1 MLDKRKMGY
10 QPIPLPDRQNLTEVE
25 SRAGGQAFHDRMAT
39 RHTVRDFSDQPVPR
53 DVIETAI
60 ATAGLAPSGANHQPW
75 HFVAISD
82 PAIKAQIRQAAEEE
96 EQRFYDGGGGDEW
109 IAALEPIGT
118 GVSKPH
124 LEDAPWLV
132 VIFAQRYGLTD
143 DGARYKNY
151 YVPESTGIATG
162 FLIAAL
168 HHAGLYCLTHTPN
181 PMRFLTQICGRP
193 DHEKPLMIL
202 AVGHAAQDATIPAAA
217 NVKKP
222 LDQILSFNPKPNPQ
236 GT

>member
-1 MLDKRKMGY
+1 MSSDTSNAY
-10 QPIPLPDRQNLTEVE
+10 QPLPLPDRQDVSDTE
-25 SRAGGQAFHDRMAT
+25 SLSGARQFHDRMKT
-39 RHTVRDFSDQPVPR
+39 RHTVRDFNDRTVSLE
-53 DVIETAI
+53 VIESVI

-82 PAIKAQIRQAAEEE
+82 PEMKARIRAAAEEE
-96 EQRFYDGGGGDEW
+96 EQRFYDGGAGDEW
-109 IAALEPIGT
+109 LSALEPIGT

-132 VIFAQRYGLTD
+132 VIFAQRYGLRP
-143 DGARYKNY
+143 DGSRFKNY

-181 PMRFLTQICGRP
+181 PMKFLTEICGRP
-193 DHEKPLMIL
+193 DHEKPIMIL
-202 AVGHAAQDATIPAAA
+202 AVGHAAEDATVPRAAT
-217 NVKKP
+217 VKKP
-222 LDQILSFNPKPNPQ
+222 LTEILTVNPEGN
-236 GT
+236 

>member
-1 MLDKRKMGY
+1 MSSDTSNAY
-10 QPIPLPDRQNLTEVE
+10 QPLPLPDRQDVSDTE
-25 SRAGGQAFHDRMAT
+25 SLSGARQFHDRMKT
-39 RHTVRDFSDQPVPR
+39 RHTVRNFNGRTVSLE
-53 DVIETAI
+53 VIESVI

-82 PAIKAQIRQAAEEE
+82 PEMKARIRAAAEEE
-96 EQRFYDGGGGDEW
+96 ERRFYDGGAGDEW
-109 IAALEPIGT
+109 LSALEPIGT

-132 VIFAQRYGLTD
+132 VIFAQRYGLRP
-143 DGARYKNY
+143 DGSRFKNY

-181 PMRFLTQICGRP
+181 PMKFLTEICGRP
-193 DHEKPLMIL
+193 DHEKPIMIL
-202 AVGHAAQDATIPAAA
+202 AVGHAAEDATVPRAAT
-217 NVKKP
+217 VKKP
-222 LDQILSFNPKPNPQ
+222 LTEILTVNPEGN
-236 GT
+236 